1 MSNLELKGL
10 KLLRALDNSFQNRES
25 IPNES
30 ITHLAI
36 ELLNSGK
43 YQPRKQF
50 DESILDELANSI
62 KIQGI
67 IQPIIVRKIAEER
80 YEIIAGERRWRAAKK
95 AGLAYV
101 PVIIKNIDDNVALA
115 FSLIENIQ
123 RENLNPIEE
132 ALALN
137 RFREE
142 FQMTHD
148 DIAKMIGRSRVSVT
162 NTLRLLSLEFRVIE
176 MLNQGKIDMG
186 HARSLLKLSPEHQYQ
201 VACTV
206 IEKQL
211 NVRNT
216 EALANRLKLS
226 AKEEHNKAFPLAT
239 LHDKC
244 EEWSTYL
251 SQQLTTNVSVKVNA
265 RGRGKVIIEINSAR
279 EIDWL
284 MTLLSGKHSKPS
296 V

>member
-10 KLLRALDNSFQNRES
+10 KLLRALDNSFQDGES
-25 IPNES
+25 IPSES
-30 ITHLAI
+30 ITHLAV

-62 KIQGI
+62 KAQGI
-67 IQPIIVRKIAEER
+67 IQPLIVRKIAEEC

-95 AGLAYV
+95 AGLTYV
-101 PVIIKNIDDNVALA
+101 PVIIRNIDDNVALA

-142 FQMTHD
+142 FEMTHE
-148 DIAKMIGRSRVSVT
+148 DIAQMIGRSRVSVT
-162 NTLRLLSLEFRVIE
+162 NTLRLLSLDSRVIE
-176 MLNQGKIDMG
+176 MLNEGKIDMG
-186 HARSLLKLSPEHQYQ
+186 HARSLLKLSPEQQYL

-211 NVRNT
+211 NVRDT
-216 EALANRLKLS
+216 EALANRLKS
-226 AKEEHNKAFPLAT
+226 SENEGREKTFSLAT
-239 LHDKC
+239 PHDKC

-251 SQQLTTNVSVKVNA
+251 SQQFTTNVSVKVNA
-265 RGRGKVIIEINSAR
+265 EGKGKVIIEVNSAS
-279 EIDWL
+279 EVDWL
-284 MTLLSGKHSKPS
+284 VKLMSERG
-296 V
+296 

>member
-10 KLLRALDNSFQNRES
+10 KLLRALDNSFQDGES
-25 IPNES
+25 IPSES
-30 ITHLAI
+30 ITHLAV
-36 ELLNSGK
+36 ELLYSGK

-62 KIQGI
+62 KAQGI
-67 IQPIIVRKIAEER
+67 IQPLIVRKIAEEC

-95 AGLAYV
+95 AGLTYV
-101 PVIIKNIDDNVALA
+101 PVIIRNIDDNVALA

-142 FQMTHD
+142 FEMTHE
-148 DIAKMIGRSRVSVT
+148 DIAQMIGSSRVSVT
-162 NTLRLLSLEFRVIE
+162 NTLRLLSLDSRVIE
-176 MLNQGKIDMG
+176 MLNEGKIDMG
-186 HARSLLKLSPEHQYQ
+186 HARSLLKLSPEQQYQ

-206 IEKQL
+206 MEKQL
-211 NVRNT
+211 NVRDT
-216 EALANRLKLS
+216 EALANRLKS
-226 AKEEHNKAFPLAT
+226 SENTGRDKTCSLAT
-239 LHDKC
+239 PHDKC

-251 SQQLTTNVSVKVNA
+251 SQQFTTNVSVKVNA
-265 RGRGKVIIEINSAR
+265 EGKGKVIIEVNSAS
-279 EIDWL
+279 EVDWL
-284 MTLLSGKHSKPS
+284 VKLMSERG
-296 V
+296 

>member
-10 KLLRALDNSFQNRES
+10 KLLRALDNSFQDGES
-25 IPNES
+25 IPTES
-30 ITHLAI
+30 ITHLAV
-36 ELLNSGK
+36 ELLNAGK

-62 KIQGI
+62 KVQGI
-67 IQPIIVRKIAEER
+67 IQPLIVRKIAGER

-95 AGLAYV
+95 AGLTYV
-101 PVIIKNIDDNVALA
+101 PVIIRNIDDNVALA

-142 FQMTHD
+142 FEMTHE
-148 DIAKMIGRSRVSVT
+148 DIAQMIGRSRASVT
-162 NTLRLLSLEFRVIE
+162 NTLRLLALEPRVIE
-176 MLNQGKIDMG
+176 ILSQGKINMG

-211 NVRNT
+211 NVRDT
-216 EALANRLKLS
+216 EVLANRLKLS
-226 AKEEHNKAFPLAT
+226 GNEEHNKRLSLETP
-239 LHDKC
+239 HDKC
-244 EEWSTYL
+244 GEWGTYL
-251 SQQLTTNVSVKVNA
+251 SQQFTTNVSVKVNSE
-265 RGRGKVIIEINSAR
+265 GKGKVIIEVSSAS
-279 EIDWL
+279 EIEWL
-284 MTLLSGKHSKPS
+284 IKVMSERG
-296 V
+296 